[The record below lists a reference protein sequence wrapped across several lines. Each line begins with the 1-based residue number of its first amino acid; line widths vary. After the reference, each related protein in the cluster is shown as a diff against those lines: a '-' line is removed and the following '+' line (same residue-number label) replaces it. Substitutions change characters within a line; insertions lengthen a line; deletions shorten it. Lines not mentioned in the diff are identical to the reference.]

1 MKNRVITD
9 TTDFFAIT
17 YGDVMEIGGRR
28 YRVLGHARELRFGI
42 EDPKF
47 WVKRVLDMETD
58 ENKIVKLSFFESFI
72 TNLGGVS
79 IRCFRS
85 PEKERDILEL
95 VRDHPNFMRGET
107 HRDAGG
113 NWVRVLDV
121 VRGATFLNYIYS
133 FKMKYEIYM
142 REVLPGILK
151 KLVRSFEAIRFLHEN
166 GFKHGD
172 VRNDHIIVDNK
183 TGTFVWIDFDYDF
196 ETAENP
202 FSLDI
207 FGLGNL
213 LIYAIGKGFH
223 NAHNI
228 ENDPYTYKD
237 LYQRLDA
244 DDFAILERR
253 RFINLRKLHPT
264 IPKTLNN
271 ILMHFS
277 RGTDVYYELVDE
289 IIEDLNRC
297 LQAFDEI

>member
-1 MKNRVITD
+1 MKNGVIRD
-9 TTDFFAIT
+9 TSDFFSIT
-17 YGDVMEIGGRR
+17 YGDIMEIGGKR

-47 WVKRVLDMETD
+47 WVKRVVDLETD
-58 ENKIVKLSFFESFI
+58 ENKIVKLSFFESF
-72 TNLGGVS
+72 TTTLGGVK

-85 PEKERDILEL
+85 PEKERDILDL
-95 VRDHPNFMRGET
+95 VRDHPNFMQGET

-121 VRGATFLNYIYS
+121 VRGANLLNYIHAI
-133 FKMKYEIYM
+133 KMKYEIYV
-142 REVLPGILK
+142 RQALPGILK
-151 KLVRSFEAIRFLHEN
+151 KLVRSFEAIRFLHVN
-166 GFKHGD
+166 GHKHGD
-172 VRNDHIIVDNK
+172 IRNDHIIVDHQ
-183 TGTFVWIDFDYDF
+183 TGAFVWIDFDYDF
-196 ETAENP
+196 EASENP

-213 LIYAIGKGFH
+213 LIYTIGKGFH
-223 NAHNI
+223 NVHGI
-228 ENDPYTYKD
+228 KNDPYTYGD
-237 LYQRLDA
+237 LFHRLETE
-244 DDFAILERR
+244 DFAILERR
-253 RFINLRKLHPT
+253 RLVNLRKLHPV

-277 RGTDVYYELVDE
+277 CGADVYYEFAEE